1 MSEVDR
7 SVRIRSMLN
16 DWFVVILFVLV
27 IAAVASG
34 WWAYQVNLVPDIEE
48 EERLSAQWS
57 ESSSFQHSVVAE
69 DETLPFATG
78 EVLENRPIYYTN
90 VTNELSGTYSY
101 EYTADSGNLAVTTE
115 TFLLI
120 RGGELEEGNVTETF
134 WEVSEPLNSNRSTI
148 EPGSTHT
155 VEFDV
160 NIRSVLETIATVEAQ
175 LDSTEGLV
183 DVRVVSV
190 SNVSGTANGEE
201 IERSYR
207 SEMPMVVSPSTFR
220 VTEPRTVNE
229 VHRSFETVEAL
240 VQPSPVEAYG
250 SILAVGVIIA
260 LIVTLVGLRYT
271 GYTELTDEEQELMEI
286 TQARQRFTEWITTG
300 EFPSEREYEETVLVD
315 DLEGLVDVA
324 IDTNK
329 RVIEDTQLGVFTV
342 LDDAYIYIYIQPD
355 SAARDWLVNYADTTI
370 DEFDEFEF

>member
-101 EYTADSGNLAVTTE
+101 GYTADSGNLAVTTE

-160 NIRSVLETIATVEAQ
+160 NIQSVLETIATVEAQ

-220 VTEPRTVNE
+220 VTESRTVNE
-229 VHRSFETVEAL
+229 VHRSFETVEVLA
-240 VQPSPVEAYG
+240 QPSPVEAYG
-250 SILAVGVIIA
+250 SILGVGVIIA